1 MSIITMTR
9 PAKAEEIAA
18 EMDRRGKVIEQ
29 LEARLAHIDGIYLG
43 AIDNLS
49 HHQRQMDMDGIE
61 VAVSRQ
67 ALCEVLDGLNAAL
80 ATKPAVKDDETV
92 VTDAMVDAASEV
104 FADKMLMYD
113 EDRDLIKRMLVAALA
128 AKDGRS

>member
-80 ATKPAVKDDETV
+80 
-92 VTDAMVDAASEV
+92 
-104 FADKMLMYD
+104 
-113 EDRDLIKRMLVAALA
+113 VAE
-128 AKDGRS
+128 DGRS